1 MGTGLGTG
9 IGTRHKLELDIIR
22 GMVRRYGGKLKHLL
36 SAEPVVN
43 EIGTFK
49 LSSVT
54 AERFKQT
61 NTVPLFSFTVT
72 FLVIKFT
79 SISTRR
85 KSNGKSIR
93 CWGQAQGCYRST
105 LQCRIQLNKL

>member
-1 MGTGLGTG
+1 
-9 IGTRHKLELDIIR
+9 
-22 GMVRRYGGKLKHLL
+22 MVRRYGGKLKHLL

-43 EIGTFK
+43 KIGTFK

-85 KSNGKSIR
+85 KRNGKS
-93 CWGQAQGCYRST
+93 WGQAQGCYRST
-105 LQCRIQLNKL
+105 VQCRIQLNKL